1 MSSGHTGEGR
11 QGSGEAARV
20 SGQVDESAETQ
31 GRVASLR
38 MEREELRLEKGT
50 GDEGSER
57 PTALCES
64 WAF

>member
-1 MSSGHTGEGR
+1 M
-11 QGSGEAARV
+11 
-20 SGQVDESAETQ
+20 DESAETQ

-38 MEREELRLEKGT
+38 TVREELRLEKGT

>member
-31 GRVASLR
+31 GKKSSLA
-38 MEREELRLEKGT
+38 EDREELRLEKGRCV
-50 GDEGSER
+50 EGSDR
-57 PTALCES
+57 PTAFCEG